1 LILGLEIARQYQPSW
16 FVEGLPAHVPIPV
29 DNFVALPGEVIAW
42 GVTET
47 GKIPLL
53 SIESGVIYSQC
64 DWDEWQDYV
73 LGEKYRDMARPFY
86 TRLPLHYHHV
96 VPASLR
102 NVATRVLLA
111 RRQSHRIPRDAFPGF
126 PIEQGFELLHH
137 VRAQMGAAKDLEPEH
152 SSEVILSHDID
163 TSAGFRWVR
172 RIAEL
177 EKEHGF
183 RSLWNVVGCAYRIE
197 YGILDWLAANGF
209 EIGLHGHNHDNKLA
223 FLSESEIR
231 HRLDQCEGLRRDYEI
246 RAFRSPSWF
255 RNEMLFAVLRDYFEY
270 DYSRLDT
277 DIVCP
282 GGKGGCLWTKTFSR
296 NGLTHVP
303 TTLPFE
309 VPLFL
314 GHAPE
319 QLLDFWRPKVQWL
332 ESCGGNIVVNTHPDP
347 HYGGNAR
354 MLNVYEKLLLL
365 LRDLK

>member
-1 LILGLEIARQYQPSW
+1 LIAGLEIARQYLPDW
-16 FVEGLPAHVPIPV
+16 FVEGFPAHVPIPA
-29 DNFVALPGEVIAW
+29 DNFVELQGEVIAW
-42 GVTET
+42 GITET
-47 GKIPLL
+47 GMIPLL
-53 SIESGVIYSQC
+53 SIESGLIYSQC
-64 DWDEWQDYV
+64 DWDEWKDYV
-73 LGEKYRDMARPFY
+73 LEEKYRDMARPFY
-86 TRLPLHYHHV
+86 TRLPFHYHHA
-96 VPASLR
+96 VPANLR
-102 NVATRVLLA
+102 NVAMRVVLA
-111 RRQSHRIPRDAFPGF
+111 RRGSRGVPGHVFPGF
-126 PIEQGFELLHH
+126 PVEQGFELLHH
-137 VRAQMGAAKDLEPEH
+137 VHAQIGAAEDMEPEH
-152 SSEVILSHDID
+152 ASRVILTHDID

-197 YGILDWLAANGF
+197 YGILDWLVANGF

-231 HRLDQCEGLRRDYEI
+231 HRLDQCEGLMRDYEI

-277 DIVCP
+277 DILCP

-319 QLLDFWRPKVQWL
+319 ELLDFWKPKVQWL

-347 HYGGNAR
+347 HYSGSAR